1 MYGNVLLRPT
11 TPQCSS
17 IPLRCIHSV
26 RFHTRL
32 EKTSP
37 SVQCVAHG
45 RSPYGKSQPLNCFHA
60 SMKQFP
66 ACLFPHCSL
75 PT

>member
-1 MYGNVLLRPT
+1 MNRWYVWE
-11 TPQCSS
+11 
-17 IPLRCIHSV
+17 
-26 RFHTRL
+26 RFVASHY
-32 EKTSP
+32 SA
-37 SVQCVAHG
+37 VQLDSASLHLAHG